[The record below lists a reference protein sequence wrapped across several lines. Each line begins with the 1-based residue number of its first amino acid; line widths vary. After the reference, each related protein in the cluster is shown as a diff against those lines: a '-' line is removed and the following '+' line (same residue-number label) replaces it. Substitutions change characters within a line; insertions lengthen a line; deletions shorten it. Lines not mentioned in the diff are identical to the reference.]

1 MKTNESLIKENHNY
15 RRENDQ
21 LSSELLKLKSKNTLL
36 EKDLDLQK
44 SVKSKEKKVFERLK
58 SSESL
63 LATLKEEILKNSFG
77 YKENLSKLIYSKN
90 QLIAENKEIS
100 HRLQETEVI
109 LNQKNNEISHLKQE
123 NSKLITEM
131 ACMEQH
137 LCMQEDSN
145 QIIDNLR
152 LNIKSLRKE
161 NKEKTI
167 SIEDL
172 NEKIKETTKT
182 I

>member
-44 SVKSKEKKVFERLK
+44 SVKSKEKEVFERLK

-77 YKENLSKLIYSKN
+77 YKENLSKLIF
-90 QLIAENKEIS
+90 
-100 HRLQETEVI
+100 
-109 LNQKNNEISHLKQE
+109 
-123 NSKLITEM
+123 
-131 ACMEQH
+131 
-137 LCMQEDSN
+137 
-145 QIIDNLR
+145 LR
-152 LNIKSLRKE
+152 HQSRNVE
-161 NKEKTI
+161 
-167 SIEDL
+167 
-172 NEKIKETTKT
+172 
-182 I
+182 

>member
-1 MKTNESLIKENHNY
+1 M
-15 RRENDQ
+15 
-21 LSSELLKLKSKNTLL
+21 L